1 MSTATTKYI
10 ETTNLNYA
18 KRNFILT
25 ALDKAL
31 TVGQDL
37 VTKAQWSP
45 LQKFG
50 ERIQRIYFRYV

>member
-25 ALDKAL
+25 ALDKGPHCGPGPGHKGPVEPVAK
-31 TVGQDL
+31 V
-37 VTKAQWSP
+37 
-45 LQKFG
+45 
-50 ERIQRIYFRYV
+50 R